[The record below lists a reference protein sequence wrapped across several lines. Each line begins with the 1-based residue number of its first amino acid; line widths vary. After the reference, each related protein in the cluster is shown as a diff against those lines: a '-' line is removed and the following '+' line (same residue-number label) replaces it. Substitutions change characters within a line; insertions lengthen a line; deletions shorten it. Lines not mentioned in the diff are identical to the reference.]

1 MRLHLVLLLAVSSTA
16 AFSQTLSTALPN
28 NGSGGIFLDLTATS
42 QNLQVLSFDTYF
54 SSAAGTPVQIQVY
67 TRPGSYVGFDASNTG
82 WTLTETANAVSAG
95 TTTLANMLLANP
107 ISLAPGTPVGI
118 YLHAITTG
126 GGIRYTGT
134 AAAPPQT
141 TWSNADLTLFS
152 DVSRTGAVAFGGT
165 KFNPRTFA
173 GNVNYAPVPEPAT
186 IAAVGLGLAALA
198 RRRKRT
204 V

>member
-1 MRLHLVLLLAVSSTA
+1 MKLPLVFVLVVSSA
-16 AFSQTLSTALPN
+16 VAFSQSLSTALPN

-54 SSAAGTPVQIQVY
+54 SSASGTPVQIQVY
-67 TRPGSYVGFDASNTG
+67 TRPGSYVGFDASSAG
-82 WTLTETANAVSAG
+82 WTLTETANAISAG

-107 ISLAPGTPVGI
+107 ISLAPGTPTGI
-118 YLHAITTG
+118 YLHAITAG

-165 KFNPRTFA
+165 RFTPRTFA

-198 RRRKRT
+198 RRRKKSA
-204 V
+204 